1 MKNYFLLVLLF
12 LSLMGCDN
20 STLEIKKSGSQKTL
34 KKQSKDVV
42 KIKMLEPSDWLQYKA
57 GEKVTLKTT
66 LEYSLISSEFATMSL
81 IIQGPNFKSIA
92 QKDMEVSNQESSMT
106 IEVDITVPK
115 DKTMSVFGAL
125 TLRGQDN
132 SISAD
137 SRNIELYN

>member
-1 MKNYFLLVLLF
+1 
-12 LSLMGCDN
+12 
-20 STLEIKKSGSQKTL
+20 
-34 KKQSKDVV
+34 
-42 KIKMLEPSDWLQYKA
+42 MLEPSDWLQYKA
-57 GEKVTLKTT
+57 GENVTLKTT
-66 LEYSLISSEFATMSL
+66 LEYSLISSEFGTMSL

-125 TLRGQDN
+125 TLQGQDN

-137 SRNIELYN
+137 SRNIELYNYNRGRSPYSAFRSASRTNASSSFLFIVCLSLNSQ